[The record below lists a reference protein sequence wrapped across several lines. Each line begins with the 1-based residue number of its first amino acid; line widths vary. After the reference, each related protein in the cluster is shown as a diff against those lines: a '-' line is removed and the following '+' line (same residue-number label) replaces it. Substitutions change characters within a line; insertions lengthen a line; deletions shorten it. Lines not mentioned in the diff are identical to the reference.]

1 MTGFFRPELER
12 VLRVAAVLA
21 LVGAI
26 VVPVSWGYEQ
36 RQQARTWQQTACA
49 YRLREVARAT
59 SSLVGGDRRSN
70 ACACC
75 ASSASTS
82 TRRPDSRVRRRLHG
96 DRVERVAAAAQ
107 RQPRV
112 RPSLTS
118 SGALC
123 SDPGSGIESA
133 LTRCLVPTLPGGRSM
148 RLSGKIGIVTAAASG
163 MGRAGALRFA
173 REAHGSRW
181 WTWTPRACSA
191 W

>member
-70 ACACC
+70 ACAM
-75 ASSASTS
+75 
-82 TRRPDSRVRRRLHG
+82 L
-96 DRVERVAAAAQ
+96 
-107 RQPRV
+107 RQ
-112 RPSLTS
+112 L
-118 SGALC
+118 GLDLDA
-123 SDPGSGIESA
+123 
-133 LTRCLVPTLPGGRSM
+133 
-148 RLSGKIGIVTAAASG
+148 
-163 MGRAGALRFA
+163 
-173 REAHGSRW
+173 
-181 WTWTPRACSA
+181 TP
-191 W
+191 